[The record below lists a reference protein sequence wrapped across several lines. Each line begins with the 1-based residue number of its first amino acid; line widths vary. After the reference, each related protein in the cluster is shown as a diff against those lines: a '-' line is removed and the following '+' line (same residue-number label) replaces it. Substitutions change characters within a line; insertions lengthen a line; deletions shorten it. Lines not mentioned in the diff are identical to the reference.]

1 MAVSKTFHIFASLNK
16 TKQMNSIPQKDKT
29 YKFYD
34 DGKTSR
40 EYDAVVLR
48 ILSKDEA
55 KAIKFKARLDDD
67 NELSTYY
74 DKSWGFD
81 EQYTFHKSLYDI
93 WENAV
98 KNIDWVFSNDTD
110 WFIECSIPLYD
121 EYPIWFVRTN
131 NGGWFSLDIQS
142 SWQGGLLDVD
152 NQVQK

>member
-1 MAVSKTFHIFASLNK
+1 
-16 TKQMNSIPQKDKT
+16 MNSIPQKGKT

-48 ILSKDEA
+48 ILSKDET
-55 KAIKFKARLDDD
+55 KTIKFKARLDDEY
-67 NELSTYY
+67 ELSTLY

-81 EQYTFHKSLYDI
+81 EQYTFRKSLYDI
-93 WENAV
+93 WKDAV
-98 KNIDWVFSNDTD
+98 KNIDWVFANDTD

-152 NQVQK
+152 NQVTK

>member
-1 MAVSKTFHIFASLNK
+1 
-16 TKQMNSIPQKDKT
+16 MNSIPQKGKT

-55 KAIKFKARLDDD
+55 KTIKFKARLDDEY
-67 NELSTYY
+67 ELSTLY

-93 WENAV
+93 WKDAV
-98 KNIDWVFSNDTD
+98 KNIDWVFANDTD

-152 NQVQK
+152 NQVTK

>member
-1 MAVSKTFHIFASLNK
+1 
-16 TKQMNSIPQKDKT
+16 MNSIPQKGKT

-48 ILSKDEA
+48 ILTKDET
-55 KAIKFKARLDDD
+55 KTIKFKARLDDD

-93 WENAV
+93 WKDAV

-121 EYPIWFVRTN
+121 EYPIWFARTN

>member
-1 MAVSKTFHIFASLNK
+1 
-16 TKQMNSIPQKDKT
+16 MNSIPQKGKT

-121 EYPIWFVRTN
+121 EYPIWFARTN

-142 SWQGGLLDVD
+142 SWQGGLLDVN